1 MSGLQL
7 LAPLGLL
14 ALVGIPLVIIFHMRH
29 TTPVQRPVP
38 TLRFWQM
45 VAPAP
50 TDDARFRRPP
60 LSLLLLLQLLA
71 VGALALALARPAVAD
86 AWAGLTQRTE
96 PRHLVILLDGSTSM
110 AAIDTETGE
119 ERFTAATQLALQRIE
134 ELRDG
139 DVATVMVLGA
149 SVQSFEATDGT
160 GLRTL
165 EERLQEIPLPGGRAD
180 LNAALALTGNLM
192 VPDLD
197 NQVVVITD
205 GAVAADPAIVEQ
217 VDAPIELLT
226 VGRASAAN
234 LAVVQLTARASGEM
248 ANETELYARLA
259 NFSDSDVNATV
270 VVFANG
276 VEVETRGVPIPADD
290 SVDFTSDALPAGLSR
305 LRIELR
311 SNESDALPA
320 DNAAELVLA
329 RESDLA
335 QRILLVSDTPLVLQ
349 RALISLPGAQV
360 TTVSTTEHLR
370 GDVSGGPFDLFV
382 FESYTPVSA
391 SEIAA
396 PVFFVHPPVDGLLPV
411 SGVMSTATVQHVRAG
426 DPLLEGVDL
435 TGLTAGET
443 PILDLSEGDA
453 QVVEGESGPLL
464 YRGVVPGTNEPMVV
478 LTLDLQESTL
488 PQRIAF
494 PILMANVVRSLA
506 PAALPASAALGDPV
520 AFEPRNGAVTV
531 RIVSPSGVETDIPVT
546 TDANGAVET
555 ALFPSTG
562 EAGEYTVQELDSS
575 GRPTASGSFV
585 VNAGHPV
592 ESNLRANPEL
602 PEVLAQAG
610 VSGDGGATRQRLGDL
625 WPALAALALG
635 LLAFEWLWTSVG
647 AGGKRWVRQPK
658 GART

>member
-14 ALVGIPLVIIFHMRH
+14 ALIGIPLVIYFHMRH
-29 TTPVQRPVP
+29 TTPLEKPVP

-45 VAPAP
+45 VSPAP

-71 VGALALALARPAVAD
+71 VAALGLALARPAVAD

-96 PRHLVILLDGSTSM
+96 PKHLVILLDGSTSM
-110 AAIDTETGE
+110 AAIDTDTGE
-119 ERFTAATQLALQRIE
+119 ERFAAAKRLVLERVD

-165 EERLQEIPLPGGRAD
+165 EERLQAIPLPGGRAD

-197 NQVVVITD
+197 NQVVVVTD
-205 GAVAADPAIVEQ
+205 GAVAADPAVVAE
-217 VDAPIELLT
+217 VGAPIELLQ

-234 LAVVQLTARASGEM
+234 LAVVQLTARASGET
-248 ANETELYARLA
+248 ANKTALYARLV

-270 VVFANG
+270 AVIANG
-276 VEVETRGVPIPADD
+276 IEVETQGVPIPANA
-290 SVDFTSDALPAGLSR
+290 SVDFTSNALPAGVSR

-311 SNESDALPA
+311 SGELDALPA

-329 RESDLA
+329 HDSDLA

-349 RALISLPGAQV
+349 RALTSLPGAQI
-360 TTVSTTEHLR
+360 TTVSTNEHLS

-391 SEIAA
+391 SEITA

-411 SGVMSTATVQHVRAG
+411 SGVMTTASVQHVHAG
-426 DPLLEGVDL
+426 DPLLKGVDL

-443 PILDLSEGDA
+443 PVLELGEGDSE
-453 QVVEGESGPLL
+453 VVEGESGPLL
-464 YRGVVPGTNEPMVV
+464 YRGAVPGTSDPMVV
-478 LTLDLQESTL
+478 LTFDLQESTL

-520 AFEPRNGAVTV
+520 AFEPRTGAATV
-531 RIVSPSGVETDIPVT
+531 RVISPSGAETEIPVT
-546 TDANGAVET
+546 TDPSGAAET
-555 ALFPSTG
+555 VIFPSTG
-562 EAGEYTVQELDSS
+562 EAGEYSVQELDAS
-575 GRPTASGSFV
+575 GRSSASGSFV
-585 VNAGHPV
+585 INAGHPV

-602 PEVLAQAG
+602 PEVLAQAAA
-610 VSGDGGATRQRLGDL
+610 SESSGATRQRLGDL

-635 LLAFEWLWTSVG
+635 LLAFEWLWTSAG
-647 AGGKRWVRQPK
+647 ASGKRWVRLPK